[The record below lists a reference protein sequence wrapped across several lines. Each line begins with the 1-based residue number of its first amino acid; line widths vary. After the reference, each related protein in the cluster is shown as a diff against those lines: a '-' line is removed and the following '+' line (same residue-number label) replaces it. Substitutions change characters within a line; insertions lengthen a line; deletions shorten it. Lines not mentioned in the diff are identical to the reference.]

1 MGSINNDGRYEIVR
15 FIMEE
20 IGLPKERIEQLLIAD
35 NSKFNE
41 NHYRELRLDHTKAR
55 EAGLVFSD
63 TKDAI
68 HKCLKRFSMI

>member
-1 MGSINNDGRYEIVR
+1 
-15 FIMEE
+15 
-20 IGLPKERIEQLLIAD
+20 LLIAD